1 MAGGSGTRFWPYSTP
16 EKPKQFLD
24 LTGDGTMLQMTVER
38 LKGLAEPENI
48 WVITG
53 EKFIDLVCEQC
64 PELPKKNIVGE
75 PMPRDTSG
83 AIALAAGLVQAV
95 DKDSTMV
102 VLPADHVINNKIN
115 FQKNITEAVEIAKSD
130 KFVTIGV
137 PPSYPAEIYGYL
149 HCSNNIDNGNAYALE
164 SFIEKPSK
172 EKAESYLQD
181 GSYYWN
187 AGMFIWKTELLI
199 NALKKFLP
207 EHASMAEKLGDTYGQ
222 ENWPTLASQI
232 FEPLEKIS
240 IDFGLMEKVNDIA
253 MIKATFDWNDVGGWL
268 ALVDLI
274 GVDDKKNSLQGINIT
289 EDISNNIIISQND
302 SRPTLVKGISD
313 CIIINANAGTLVC
326 NRNDIEKIKPLIEDV
341 VRKTKKGE

>member
-16 EKPKQFLD
+16 KKPKQFLD
-24 LTGDGTMLQMTVER
+24 LTGNGTMLQMTVDR

-53 EKFIDLVCEQC
+53 ERFIDLVSEQC
-64 PELPKKNIVGE
+64 PTLPKKNIVGE

-102 VLPADHVINNKIN
+102 VLPADHVINDKEN
-115 FQKNITEAVEIAKSD
+115 FQKNILEAVKVAKQN

-137 PPSYPAEIYGYL
+137 PPTYPAEIYGYL
-149 HCSNNIDNGNAYALE
+149 HCKDQPESGNAFSLE

-172 EKAESYLQD
+172 EKAESYLRD
-181 GSYYWN
+181 GSYFWN
-187 AGMFIWKTELLI
+187 AGMFIWKTDLLMK
-199 NALKKFLP
+199 ALEKFLP
-207 EHASMAEKLGDTYGQ
+207 EHAEMAIKLGNAYGQ
-222 ENWPTLASQI
+222 ENWSELASQT

-240 IDFGLMEKVNDIA
+240 IDFGLMEKIDDIA
-253 MIKATFDWNDVGGWL
+253 MVKATFDWNDVGGWL
-268 ALVDLI
+268 ALVELLGLDEN
-274 GVDDKKNSLQGINIT
+274 KNSLQGINVT
-289 EDISNNIIISQND
+289 EDISNNIIITQND

-313 CIIINANAGTLVC
+313 CIIVNANAGTLVC

-341 VRKTKKGE
+341 VKKTKKCE